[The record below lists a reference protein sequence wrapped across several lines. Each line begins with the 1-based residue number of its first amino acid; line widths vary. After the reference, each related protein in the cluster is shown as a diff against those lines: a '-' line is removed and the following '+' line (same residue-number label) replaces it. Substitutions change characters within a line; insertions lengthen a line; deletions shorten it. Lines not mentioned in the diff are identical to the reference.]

1 MEEQK
6 KLYIG
11 NLEYS
16 VTEEDLRSFIE
27 EKGLAVKEVKVISD
41 KYSGKSKGFGFAEF
55 DTDEQAQ
62 SAIDALNEQELNG
75 RKLTVNKAR
84 KMQPRKDNF
93 GGGGRRNF
101 GEGRNSG
108 YGEKRY

>member
-11 NLEYS
+11 NLEYG
-16 VTEEDLRSFIE
+16 VTDADLKKFME
-27 EKGLAVKEVKVISD
+27 EKGINPKEVKIITD
-41 KYSGKSKGFGFAEF
+41 KYSGRSKGFGFAEF

-62 SAIDALNEQELNG
+62 AAIDALNEQELNG

-84 KMQPRKDNF
+84 KMQPRGEGF
-93 GGGGRRNF
+93 GGGG
-101 GEGRNSG
+101 GGRGGFRGNK
-108 YGEKRY
+108 Y